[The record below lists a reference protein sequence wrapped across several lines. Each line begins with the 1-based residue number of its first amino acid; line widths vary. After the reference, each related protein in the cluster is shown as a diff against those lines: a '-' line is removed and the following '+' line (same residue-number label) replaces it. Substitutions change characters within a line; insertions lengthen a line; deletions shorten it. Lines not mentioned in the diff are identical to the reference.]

1 MTLIQSVRPRHP
13 RHPRRRAF
21 SLIEL
26 LVVIGIIAVLL
37 GFLLPAL
44 RVARESARVTQCT
57 SQLRLI
63 GQGIFAYA
71 AANHGITPPWG
82 SEFNIDDSGSPLSY
96 GWIAMLWRFTG
107 VKADS
112 PLYHCPAFP
121 YDDRTVTYFMTAHWT
136 HLHDAHSIA
145 LSRVRLS
152 SHFLL
157 VAESTAQDA
166 YTPPFGTSH
175 EPQDNTDKDDA
186 FTRDLV
192 FFGEA
197 GGYNMHRNGNNVLFA
212 DGHVA
217 TFKRHDPHAL
227 TYSPNEMQNWD
238 ELTEP

>member
-1 MTLIQSVRPRHP
+1 MTLIQAVLP

-57 SQLRLI
+57 SQLRQI

-71 AANHGITPPWG
+71 AANRGVTPPWG
-82 SEFNIDDSGSPLSY
+82 EAFSIDDSGSPLSR
-96 GWIAMLWRFTG
+96 GWPAMLWRYTG

-112 PLYHCPAFP
+112 PLYHCPAFMH
-121 YDDRTVTYFMTAHWT
+121 DDRAMTYFMTARWT
-136 HLHDAHSIA
+136 NLHEAHSIA
-145 LSRVRLS
+145 LSRMRLS
-152 SHFLL
+152 SQFLL

-166 YTPPFGTSH
+166 YIPPFGTLPD
-175 EPQDNTDKDDA
+175 PQNNMDKDDA
-186 FTRDLV
+186 YTRDLV
-192 FFGEA
+192 FFGEG

-212 DGHVA
+212 DGHAA

-227 TYSPNEMQNWD
+227 TYSPNKMQNWD
-238 ELTEP
+238 EVTGP